1 MASGF
6 LHGAEVQNVAGA
18 SQSASTIDS
27 SVIGIVGTAP
37 YADPTKWPLNTPVLV
52 SGSDT
57 ALIGALVANA
67 PANEG
72 DVGTLAPAF
81 SDILDECSPVVVA
94 VRVAAV
100 SANGNTVG
108 ASYDKATI
116 PNVVGGL
123 AASGSYTGV
132 HCLLAAESVTGKRP
146 RLLCAPGWTHQ
157 TNPNGIVGVA
167 VINAGTGYAPGTYP
181 LTISDDSGKG
191 AAATATIDGSG
202 AVTRVTITANGS
214 DYSNPKFTLP
224 AEAGGGTGAAFSPTI
239 ATATNA
245 VVAELK
251 GIADTLGAV
260 VYADGPNTN
269 NADAIAAAAQGGARV
284 MLIDPWTTKENAAGV
299 ETMFPP
305 SAKFAAR
312 QAYTDATVGF
322 WASVS
327 NKPLNGVTGLGRPI
341 DFVLGSGS
349 CAANVLN
356 SSFVTTIVRTP
367 KGYTTWGNR
376 ALDGSF
382 LCVTRT
388 VDVINASLMSAVLQ
402 YVDAGVT
409 KNFVTEVVQYVN
421 SYLRTLTAQGA
432 ITGGKCWADTELNTA
447 AAVKSGQVYFDFDIG
462 PVYPAER
469 LTFRSSI
476 NDGYITTIFSNGTSS

>member
-6 LHGAEVQNVAGA
+6 LHGAEVQNVASA
-18 SQSASTIDS
+18 SQSASTIDT

-37 YADPTKWPLNTPVLV
+37 YADATQWPLNTPILV
-52 SGSDT
+52 SGDDVSLIA
-57 ALIGALVANA
+57 ALAANA

-81 SDILDECSPVVVA
+81 SDILDECAPVVVA
-94 VRVAAV
+94 VRVEAV
-100 SANGNTVG
+100 SSSGNTVG

-157 TNPNGIVGVA
+157 TNANGIVGVA
-167 VINAGTGYAPGTYP
+167 ITNAGSGYAPGTYP
-181 LTISDDSGKG
+181 LAIADNDGTG
-191 AAATATIDGSG
+191 AAATVTVDDSG
-202 AVTRVTITANGS
+202 AVTLVTVTANGS
-214 DYSNPKFTLP
+214 GYSNPTFTLP
-224 AEAGGGTGAAFSPTI
+224 ADAGGGTGAAFSPTI

-260 VYADGPNTN
+260 IYADGPNTN
-269 NADAIAAAAQGGARV
+269 NTDAIAAAAQGGARV
-284 MLIDPWTTKENAAGV
+284 MLIDPWIIKENAAGV
-299 ETMFPP
+299 EASFPP
-305 SAKFAAR
+305 SAKFAAK
-312 QAYTDATVGF
+312 QAYIDATVGF

-327 NKPLNGVTGLGRPI
+327 NKALNGVIGLSRPV
-341 DFVLGSGS
+341 DFVLGSQS
-349 CAANVLN
+349 CAANILN

-376 ALDGSF
+376 ALDGTF

-402 YVDAGVT
+402 YVDAGIT
-409 KNFVTEVVQYVN
+409 TNFVTEVVQYVN
-421 SYLRTLTAQGA
+421 SYLRQLTASGA
-432 ITGGKCWADTELNTA
+432 ITGGKCWADTALNTA
-447 AAVKSGQVYFDFDIG
+447 AAVKSGEVFFDFDIG
-462 PVYPAER
+462 PVYPGER

-476 NDGYITTIFSNGTSS
+476 NDDYITTIFNSGTSN